1 VAGEAR
7 GPGELAGREQELAE
21 LRGRRAAALAG
32 HGALALVTGPPGIGK
47 TRLAEELAG
56 QARQDGHRVLWGR
69 GVEDQG
75 APPLWMW
82 RRILG
87 AVGGDDAWGQLTGDA
102 AADGARSDDLT
113 AARYRA
119 AAAAADAI
127 TAAADQDGLLV
138 VLEDLHWADQ
148 ASLFLLRELAA
159 ELPQSRLLVLATSRE
174 ATDGPAR
181 AALGDLARLPGLH
194 MLRLGALDEAALA
207 GILRAA
213 GVTVTPELARVVR
226 AHAGG
231 NPLYVTT
238 LARLLVTE
246 PGGPLDEHT
255 LARIVGGSAEVSGLV
270 RSLLRDLDDEAC
282 AVLAAA
288 SVLGEAFDPALV
300 AAVGPESAEVL
311 RALAAAE
318 HRGLASPSPGRPGA
332 WRFTHALVR
341 DGIYA
346 GIPEDQR
353 IGLHQRAAAALE
365 PLARRAPGRGGEVAT
380 HLLRAAPG
388 PAALR
393 RAARWATAAA
403 DAATRALA
411 FEDAAAAGGAAAD
424 GAGADGAGA
433 GGAAADGAGAAG
445 VERAALLIELA
456 TAEYRAGRFADSLA
470 HSVAAADAAGAA
482 GRLDLVA
489 AAALVVRGVGHPAV
503 AATLVELCDR
513 ALAGG
518 ASSGSLRA
526 RLLAQRAAALAEL
539 GDLPA
544 AAAESAA
551 AMAAAEGAGDPV
563 AELDAI
569 RARAAA
575 LAAPEY
581 RAERLRLGTRAVE
594 LATLTGQ
601 PLVAVLGRVWRI
613 DAAYALLNLDAV
625 DVEISQI
632 AQLADATR
640 LPLVRW
646 HLLRQ
651 QASRAALDGRLGEA
665 RDRSWAAYRLALRL
679 QDPSGAGL
687 SYAFA
692 VWLAVVRGEA
702 AEIPADFLDVT
713 AGYPP
718 IAIVQAGR
726 ARALFALGR
735 PEEARAVYET
745 LRSLPGTG
753 GRDTRILGAI
763 TQILDLIIAFR
774 DYETARATYDLMAT
788 HTAVSG
794 ATGTGVVF
802 LSGSLHWPLGRLAA
816 LLGRTEQ
823 ALEHYATAVTVNTR
837 LGARPFVVLTRLDWA
852 GALSARGTRGDHE
865 EALPLARQAAEEAR
879 RLDMPGPARRGE
891 QLISELRQALAAGDP
906 LTPREREIAGLI
918 SGGLTNRAIAG
929 RLVLSER
936 TVEGHVRNILAKLQL
951 ANRTELAAWAMRA
964 AGP

>member
-1 VAGEAR
+1 MAGDAP

-56 QARQDGHRVLWGR
+56 QARRDGHRVLWGR

-87 AVGGDDAWGQLTGDA
+87 AVGGDDAWGQLTADA

-226 AHAGG
+226 VHARG

-255 LARIVGGSAEVSGLV
+255 LARVVGGSAEVSGLV
-270 RSLLRDLDDEAC
+270 RSLLRGLDDEAC

-300 AAVGPESAEVL
+300 ADVGPESAEVL

-365 PLARRAPGRGGEVAT
+365 PLARRAPGRGGEVAA

-393 RAARWATAAA
+393 QAARWATAAA

-411 FEDAAAAGGAAAD
+411 FEDAARYLATALAAADGAAAD
-424 GAGADGAGA
+424 GPGGAGAD
-433 GGAAADGAGAAG
+433 AAG

-470 HSVAAADAAGAA
+470 HSVAAADAAGPA
-482 GRLDLVA
+482 GRLDMVA

-503 AATLVELCDR
+503 ATTLVELCDR
-513 ALAGG
+513 ALAAGV
-518 ASSGSLRA
+518 SSGALRA

-575 LAAPEY
+575 LAAPED

-601 PLVAVLGRVWRI
+601 PLAAVLGRVWRI

-625 DVEISQI
+625 DVEIGQI

-665 RDRSWAAYRLALRL
+665 RDRSWAAYQLALRL

-702 AEIPADFLDVT
+702 SEIPADFLDVT

-763 TQILDLIIAFR
+763 TQILDLIIVFR
-774 DYETARATYDLMAT
+774 DYETALVTYDLMAT

-852 GALSARGTRGDHE
+852 GALSARGARGDHE

-891 QLISELRQALAAGDP
+891 QLISELRQALSAGDP
-906 LTPREREIAGLI
+906 LTPREREIAALV
-918 SGGLTNRAIAG
+918 SGGLTNRAIAS

-951 ANRTELAAWAMRA
+951 ANRTELAAWAMRV
-964 AGP
+964 AGQ

>member
-1 VAGEAR
+1 MAGDAP
-7 GPGELAGREQELAE
+7 GPGDLAGREQELAE

-32 HGALALVTGPPGIGK
+32 HGALALVTGLPGIGK

-56 QARQDGHRVLWGR
+56 QARRDGHRVLWGR

-87 AVGGDDAWGQLTGDA
+87 AVGGDDAWGQLTADA

-127 TAAADQDGLLV
+127 TAAADLDGLLV

-226 AHAGG
+226 VHARG

-255 LARIVGGSAEVSGLV
+255 LARVVGGSAEVSGLV
-270 RSLLRDLDDEAC
+270 RSLLRGLDNEAC

-300 AAVGPESAEVL
+300 ADVGPESAEVL

-353 IGLHQRAAAALE
+353 TGLHQRAAAALE
-365 PLARRAPGRGGEVAT
+365 PLARRAPGRGGEVAA

-393 RAARWATAAA
+393 QAARWATAAA

-411 FEDAAAAGGAAAD
+411 FEDAARYLATALAAAD
-424 GAGADGAGA
+424 GAAAAGA
-433 GGAAADGAGAAG
+433 AGAGAAV

-470 HSVAAADAAGAA
+470 HSVAAADAAGPA
-482 GRLDLVA
+482 GRLDMVA

-503 AATLVELCDR
+503 ATTLVELCDR

-518 ASSGSLRA
+518 ASSGALRA

-551 AMAAAEGAGDPV
+551 AMAAAEEAGDPV

-601 PLVAVLGRVWRI
+601 PLAAVLGRVWRI

-625 DVEISQI
+625 DVEIAQI

-665 RDRSWAAYRLALRL
+665 RDRSWAAYQLALRL

-702 AEIPADFLDVT
+702 GEIPADFLDVT

-763 TQILDLIIAFR
+763 TQILDLIIVFR
-774 DYETARATYDLMAT
+774 DYETALVTYDLMAT

-852 GALSARGTRGDHE
+852 GALSARGARGDHE

-891 QLISELRQALAAGDP
+891 QLISELRQALSAGDP
-906 LTPREREIAGLI
+906 LTPREREIAALV

-951 ANRTELAAWAMRA
+951 ANRTELAAWAMRV
-964 AGP
+964 AGQ

>member
-1 VAGEAR
+1 MAGDAP
-7 GPGELAGREQELAE
+7 GPGDLAGREQELAE

-56 QARQDGHRVLWGR
+56 QARRDGHRVLWGR

-87 AVGGDDAWGQLTGDA
+87 AVGGDDAWGQLTGDG

-127 TAAADQDGLLV
+127 TAAADLDGLLV

-194 MLRLGALDEAALA
+194 MLRLGALDDAALA
-207 GILRAA
+207 VILRAA

-226 AHAGG
+226 AHARG

-255 LARIVGGSAEVSGLV
+255 LARIVGGSPEVSGLV
-270 RSLLRDLDDEAC
+270 RSLLRGLDDEAC

-300 AAVGPESAEVL
+300 GAVGAESAEVL
-311 RALAAAE
+311 RALAAAQ
-318 HRGLASPSPGRPGA
+318 HRGLVSPSPGRPGA

-365 PLARRAPGRGGEVAT
+365 PLARRAPGRGGEVAG

-388 PAALR
+388 PAELR
-393 RAARWATAAA
+393 QAARWATAAA

-411 FEDAAAAGGAAAD
+411 FEDAARYLATALAAAD
-424 GAGADGAGA
+424 GTAADGPGGAGAD
-433 GGAAADGAGAAG
+433 AAG

-470 HSVAAADAAGAA
+470 HSVAAADAAGPA
-482 GRLDLVA
+482 GRLDMVA

-503 AATLVELCDR
+503 ATTLVELCDR

-518 ASSGSLRA
+518 ASSGALRA

-575 LAAPEY
+575 LAAPED

-601 PLVAVLGRVWRI
+601 PLAAVLGRVWRI

-625 DVEISQI
+625 DVEIGQI

-665 RDRSWAAYRLALRL
+665 RDRSWAAYQLALRL

-702 AEIPADFLDVT
+702 SEIPADFLDVT

-763 TQILDLIIAFR
+763 TQILDLIIVFR
-774 DYETARATYDLMAT
+774 DYETALVTYDLMAT

-852 GALSARGTRGDHE
+852 GALSARGARGDHE

-891 QLISELRQALAAGDP
+891 QLISELRQALSAGDP
-906 LTPREREIAGLI
+906 LTPREREIAALV
-918 SGGLTNRAIAG
+918 SGGLTNRAIAS

-964 AGP
+964 AGQ

>member
-1 VAGEAR
+1 MAGDAPGR
-7 GPGELAGREQELAE
+7 GELAGREQELAE

-47 TRLAEELAG
+47 TRLAEELVS
-56 QARQDGHRVLWGR
+56 QARQDGQRVLWGR
-69 GVEDQG
+69 GVEDHG

-87 AVGGDDAWGQLTGDA
+87 AVGGDDAWGQLTGDG

-138 VLEDLHWADQ
+138 VLEDVHWADQ

-159 ELPQSRLLVLATSRE
+159 ELPGSRLLVLATSRE

-226 AHAGG
+226 VHARG

-255 LARIVGGSAEVSGLV
+255 LARVVGGSAEVSGLV
-270 RSLLRDLDDEAC
+270 RSLLRGLDDEAC

-300 AAVGPESAEVL
+300 ADVGPESAVVL

-365 PLARRAPGRGGEVAT
+365 PLARRAPGRGGEVAA

-393 RAARWATAAA
+393 QAARWATAAA

-411 FEDAAAAGGAAAD
+411 FEDAARYLATALAAADGAAAD
-424 GAGADGAGA
+424 GPGGAGA
-433 GGAAADGAGAAG
+433 HAAG

-470 HSVAAADAAGAA
+470 HSVAAADAAGTA
-482 GRLDLVA
+482 GQPDMVA

-503 AATLVELCDR
+503 ATTLVELCDR
-513 ALAGG
+513 ALAAGV
-518 ASSGSLRA
+518 SSGALRA
-526 RLLAQRAAALAEL
+526 RLLAQRAAALADL
-539 GDLPA
+539 GVLPA

-575 LAAPEY
+575 LAAPED

-601 PLVAVLGRVWRI
+601 PLAAVLGRVWRI

-625 DVEISQI
+625 DVEIAQI
-632 AQLADATR
+632 AALADATL

-665 RDRSWAAYRLALRL
+665 RDRSWAAYQLALRL

-702 AEIPADFLDVT
+702 GEIPADFLDVT

-753 GRDTRILGAI
+753 GRDTRILGVI
-763 TQILDLIIAFR
+763 TQILDLIIVFR
-774 DYETARATYDLMAT
+774 DYETALVTYDLMAT

-852 GALSARGTRGDHE
+852 GALSARGARGDHE

-891 QLISELRQALAAGDP
+891 QLISELREALSAGDP
-906 LTPREREIAGLI
+906 LTPREREIAALV

-964 AGP
+964 AGQ

>member
-1 VAGEAR
+1 MAGDAPGR
-7 GPGELAGREQELAE
+7 GELAGREQELAE
-21 LRGRRAAALAG
+21 LRGRRSAALAG

-56 QARQDGHRVLWGR
+56 QARRDGHRVLWGR

-87 AVGGDDAWGQLTGDA
+87 AVGGDNAWGQLTGDG

-159 ELPQSRLLVLATSRE
+159 ELPESRLLVLATSRE
-174 ATDGPAR
+174 ATGAPAR

-270 RSLLRDLDDEAC
+270 RSLLRGLDDEAC

-288 SVLGEAFDPALV
+288 SVLGETFDPALV
-300 AAVGPESAEVL
+300 AAVGPESGEVL

-332 WRFTHALVR
+332 WQFTHALVR

-365 PLARRAPGRGGEVAT
+365 PLAQRAPGRGGEVAG

-393 RAARWATAAA
+393 QAARWATAAA

-411 FEDAAAAGGAAAD
+411 FEDAARYLATALAAADGAAAD
-424 GAGADGAGA
+424 GPGGAGA
-433 GGAAADGAGAAG
+433 HAAG

-470 HSVAAADAAGAA
+470 HSVAAADAAGPA
-482 GRLDLVA
+482 GRLDMVA

-503 AATLVELCDR
+503 ATTLVELCDR
-513 ALAGG
+513 ALAGEACPG
-518 ASSGSLRA
+518 ALRA

-601 PLVAVLGRVWRI
+601 PLAAVLGRVWRI

-625 DVEISQI
+625 DVEISHI

-665 RDRSWAAYRLALRL
+665 RDRSWAAYQLALRL

-702 AEIPADFLDVT
+702 GEIPADFLDVT

-763 TQILDLIIAFR
+763 SQILDLIIAFR
-774 DYETARATYDLMAT
+774 DYETALVTYDLMAT

-891 QLISELRQALAAGDP
+891 QLISELRQALSAGDP
-906 LTPREREIAGLI
+906 LTPREREIAALV

-951 ANRTELAAWAMRA
+951 ANRTELAAWAMRS
-964 AGP
+964 AGQ

>member
-1 VAGEAR
+1 MAGDAPGR
-7 GPGELAGREQELAE
+7 GELAGREQELAK
-21 LRGRRAAALAG
+21 LRGTRAAALAG
-32 HGALALVTGPPGIGK
+32 QGALALVTGPPGIGK

-56 QARQDGHRVLWGR
+56 QARQDGQRVLWGR

-87 AVGGDDAWGQLTGDA
+87 AVGGDNAWGQLTGDG

-226 AHAGG
+226 VHARG

-255 LARIVGGSAEVSGLV
+255 LARIVGGSPEVSGLV
-270 RSLLRDLDDEAC
+270 RSLLRGLDDEAC

-300 AAVGPESAEVL
+300 ADVGPESAEVL

-365 PLARRAPGRGGEVAT
+365 PLARRAPGRGGEVAA

-393 RAARWATAAA
+393 QAARWATAAA

-411 FEDAAAAGGAAAD
+411 FEDAARYLATALAAADGAAAD
-424 GAGADGAGA
+424 GPGGAGA
-433 GGAAADGAGAAG
+433 HAAG

-470 HSVAAADAAGAA
+470 HSVAAADAAGPA
-482 GRLDLVA
+482 GRPDMVA

-503 AATLVELCDR
+503 ATTLVELCDR

-518 ASSGSLRA
+518 ASSGALRA

-594 LATLTGQ
+594 LASLTGQ
-601 PLVAVLGRVWRI
+601 PLAAVLGRVWRI

-625 DVEISQI
+625 DVEIAQI

-665 RDRSWAAYRLALRL
+665 RDRSWAAYQLALRL

-702 AEIPADFLDVT
+702 GEIPADFLDVT

-774 DYETARATYDLMAT
+774 DYETALVTYDLMAT

-852 GALSARGTRGDHE
+852 GALSARGARGDHE

-891 QLISELRQALAAGDP
+891 QLISELRQALSAGDP
-906 LTPREREIAGLI
+906 LTPREREIAALV

-964 AGP
+964 SGQ

>member
-1 VAGEAR
+1 
-7 GPGELAGREQELAE
+7 
-21 LRGRRAAALAG
+21 
-32 HGALALVTGPPGIGK
+32 
-47 TRLAEELAG
+47 
-56 QARQDGHRVLWGR
+56 
-69 GVEDQG
+69 
-75 APPLWMW
+75 M
-82 RRILG
+82 
-87 AVGGDDAWGQLTGDA
+87 
-102 AADGARSDDLT
+102 
-113 AARYRA
+113 
-119 AAAAADAI
+119 
-127 TAAADQDGLLV
+127 
-138 VLEDLHWADQ
+138 
-148 ASLFLLRELAA
+148 
-159 ELPQSRLLVLATSRE
+159 
-174 ATDGPAR
+174 
-181 AALGDLARLPGLH
+181 
-194 MLRLGALDEAALA
+194 
-207 GILRAA
+207 
-213 GVTVTPELARVVR
+213 
-226 AHAGG
+226 
-231 NPLYVTT
+231 
-238 LARLLVTE
+238 
-246 PGGPLDEHT
+246 
-255 LARIVGGSAEVSGLV
+255 GGSAEVSGLV
-270 RSLLRDLDDEAC
+270 RSLLRGLDDEAC

-318 HRGLASPSPGRPGA
+318 HRGLASPPPGRPGA

-365 PLARRAPGRGGEVAT
+365 PLARRAPGRGGEVAA

-393 RAARWATAAA
+393 QAARWATAAA

-411 FEDAAAAGGAAAD
+411 FEDAARYLATALAAADGAAAD
-424 GAGADGAGA
+424 GPGAPGPAPPGWSGPRCSSSWLPPSTGPAGSRTAWPTRSPPRMPPG
-433 GGAAADGAGAAG
+433 
-445 VERAALLIELA
+445 LA
-456 TAEYRAGRFADSLA
+456 WPDM
-470 HSVAAADAAGAA
+470 
-482 GRLDLVA
+482 VA

-503 AATLVELCDR
+503 ATTLVELCDR

-518 ASSGSLRA
+518 ACPGALRA

-601 PLVAVLGRVWRI
+601 PLAAVLGRVWRI

-625 DVEISQI
+625 DVEIAQI

-665 RDRSWAAYRLALRL
+665 RDRSWAAYQLALRL

-702 AEIPADFLDVT
+702 GEIPADFLDVT

-774 DYETARATYDLMAT
+774 DYETALVTYDLMAT

-852 GALSARGTRGDHE
+852 GALSARGARGDHE

-891 QLISELRQALAAGDP
+891 QLISELRQALSAGDP
-906 LTPREREIAGLI
+906 LTPREREIAALV

-964 AGP
+964 AGRVARAPGGHSRRKASTASTRR

>member
-1 VAGEAR
+1 
-7 GPGELAGREQELAE
+7 
-21 LRGRRAAALAG
+21 
-32 HGALALVTGPPGIGK
+32 
-47 TRLAEELAG
+47 
-56 QARQDGHRVLWGR
+56 
-69 GVEDQG
+69 
-75 APPLWMW
+75 M
-82 RRILG
+82 
-87 AVGGDDAWGQLTGDA
+87 
-102 AADGARSDDLT
+102 
-113 AARYRA
+113 
-119 AAAAADAI
+119 
-127 TAAADQDGLLV
+127 
-138 VLEDLHWADQ
+138 
-148 ASLFLLRELAA
+148 
-159 ELPQSRLLVLATSRE
+159 
-174 ATDGPAR
+174 
-181 AALGDLARLPGLH
+181 
-194 MLRLGALDEAALA
+194 
-207 GILRAA
+207 
-213 GVTVTPELARVVR
+213 
-226 AHAGG
+226 
-231 NPLYVTT
+231 
-238 LARLLVTE
+238 
-246 PGGPLDEHT
+246 
-255 LARIVGGSAEVSGLV
+255 
-270 RSLLRDLDDEAC
+270 
-282 AVLAAA
+282 
-288 SVLGEAFDPALV
+288 
-300 AAVGPESAEVL
+300 
-311 RALAAAE
+311 
-318 HRGLASPSPGRPGA
+318 
-332 WRFTHALVR
+332 
-341 DGIYA
+341 
-346 GIPEDQR
+346 
-353 IGLHQRAAAALE
+353 
-365 PLARRAPGRGGEVAT
+365 
-380 HLLRAAPG
+380 
-388 PAALR
+388 
-393 RAARWATAAA
+393 
-403 DAATRALA
+403 
-411 FEDAAAAGGAAAD
+411 
-424 GAGADGAGA
+424 
-433 GGAAADGAGAAG
+433 
-445 VERAALLIELA
+445 
-456 TAEYRAGRFADSLA
+456 
-470 HSVAAADAAGAA
+470 
-482 GRLDLVA
+482 
-489 AAALVVRGVGHPAV
+489 VRGVGHPAV
-503 AATLVELCDR
+503 ATTLVELCDR
-513 ALAGG
+513 ALAAGV
-518 ASSGSLRA
+518 SSGALRA

-575 LAAPEY
+575 LAAPED

-601 PLVAVLGRVWRI
+601 PLAAVLGRVWRI

-625 DVEISQI
+625 DVEIAQI

-665 RDRSWAAYRLALRL
+665 RDRSWAAYQLALRL

-702 AEIPADFLDVT
+702 GEIPADFLDVT

-753 GRDTRILGAI
+753 GRDTRILGVI
-763 TQILDLIIAFR
+763 TQILDLIIVFR
-774 DYETARATYDLMAT
+774 DYETALVTYDLMAT

-852 GALSARGTRGDHE
+852 GALSARGARGDHE

-891 QLISELRQALAAGDP
+891 QLISELREALSAGDP
-906 LTPREREIAGLI
+906 LTPREREIAALV
-918 SGGLTNRAIAG
+918 SGGLTNRAIAS

-964 AGP
+964 AGQ

>member
-1 VAGEAR
+1 VAGDAP
-7 GPGELAGREQELAE
+7 GPGGLAGREHELAE
-21 LRGRRAAALAG
+21 LLGRRSAALAG
-32 HGALALVTGPPGIGK
+32 HGALALVTGAPGIGK
-47 TRLAEELAG
+47 TRLAEELAAR
-56 QARQDGHRVLWGR
+56 ARQDGHRVLWGR

-75 APPLWMW
+75 APPLWLW

-87 AVGGDDAWGQLTGDA
+87 AVGGDDAWGQLTRGVTA
-102 AADGARSDDLT
+102 EGARSDDLS

-119 AAAAADAI
+119 AAAAVDAI
-127 TAAADQDGLLV
+127 TTAADQAGLLL
-138 VLEDLHWADQ
+138 VLEDLQWADE
-148 ASLFLLRELAA
+148 ASLFLLHELAA
-159 ELPQSRLLVLATSRE
+159 ELPVSRLLVLATSRE
-174 ATDGPAR
+174 ATDDPWR
-181 AALGDLARLPGLH
+181 AALGDLARLPVVH

-213 GVTVTPELARVVR
+213 GVTVTPELARLVD
-226 AHAGG
+226 AHSGG
-231 NPLYVTT
+231 NPLHVTT
-238 LARLLVTE
+238 LARLLVSE

-255 LARIVGGSAEVSGLV
+255 LARIVGSSAEVSGLV
-270 RSLLRDLDDEAC
+270 RSLLRGLDDDTA

-300 AAVGPESAEVL
+300 AAISPETGEVL
-311 RALAAAE
+311 RALAAADQ
-318 HRGLASPSPGRPGA
+318 RGLVSPLLGHPGS
-332 WRFTHALVR
+332 WWFTHALVR

-346 GIPEDQR
+346 SIPEDQR
-353 IGLHQRAAAALE
+353 AGLHQRAAATLG
-365 PLARRAPGRGGEVAT
+365 PLAGPAPGRGGEVAA

-388 PAALR
+388 PTELR
-393 RAARWATAAA
+393 QAARWATAAA
-403 DAATRALA
+403 QAATVALA
-411 FEDAAAAGGAAAD
+411 FEDAARYLAIALAAAD
-424 GAGADGAGA
+424 S
-433 GGAAADGAGAAG
+433 AGAA
-445 VERAALLIELA
+445 VAERAALLIELA

-470 HSVAAADAAGAA
+470 HSVAAADAAEPG
-482 GRLDLVA
+482 GRLDMVA

-503 AATLVELCDR
+503 ATTLVGLCDR
-513 ALAGG
+513 ALADG
-518 ASSGSLRA
+518 ACPGALRA

-539 GDLPA
+539 GDLHA

-551 AMAAAEGAGDPV
+551 AMAAAEVAGDPV

-569 RARAAA
+569 RARTAA
-575 LAAPEY
+575 LAAPEH

-601 PLVAVLGRVWRI
+601 PLAAVLGRVWRI

-625 DVEISQI
+625 DLEITQI
-632 AQLADATR
+632 AQLAEATR

-665 RDRSWAAYRLALRL
+665 RDRSWAAHQLALRL

-692 VWLAVVRGEA
+692 VWLAAVRGEA
-702 AEIPADFLDVT
+702 SELPADFLDVT
-713 AGYPP
+713 AAYPP
-718 IAIVQAGR
+718 IPIVQAGR
-726 ARALFALGR
+726 ARALYALGR

-753 GRDTRILGAI
+753 DRDTRILGVI

-774 DYETARATYDLMAT
+774 DRETAQVTYDLMAK
-788 HTAVSG
+788 HTGDSG

-823 ALEHYATAVTVNTR
+823 ALNHYATALTVNTR

-852 GALSARGTRGDHE
+852 GALSTRGGRGDHD

-891 QLISELRQALAAGDP
+891 QLISELRQALSAGDP
-906 LTPREREIAGLI
+906 LTAREREIAALV
-918 SGGLTNRAIAG
+918 SRGLTNRAIAG

-936 TVEGHVRNILAKLQL
+936 TVEGHVRNILTKLQL
-951 ANRTELAAWAMRA
+951 ANRTELAAWAMRVA
-964 AGP
+964 DQ

>member
-1 VAGEAR
+1 M
-7 GPGELAGREQELAE
+7 PP
-21 LRGRRAAALAG
+21 GRR
-32 HGALALVTGPPGIGK
+32 
-47 TRLAEELAG
+47 
-56 QARQDGHRVLWGR
+56 W
-69 GVEDQG
+69 
-75 APPLWMW
+75 
-82 RRILG
+82 
-87 AVGGDDAWGQLTGDA
+87 
-102 AADGARSDDLT
+102 
-113 AARYRA
+113 
-119 AAAAADAI
+119 
-127 TAAADQDGLLV
+127 
-138 VLEDLHWADQ
+138 
-148 ASLFLLRELAA
+148 
-159 ELPQSRLLVLATSRE
+159 
-174 ATDGPAR
+174 
-181 AALGDLARLPGLH
+181 
-194 MLRLGALDEAALA
+194 LDM
-207 GILRAA
+207 
-213 GVTVTPELARVVR
+213 
-226 AHAGG
+226 
-231 NPLYVTT
+231 
-238 LARLLVTE
+238 
-246 PGGPLDEHT
+246 
-255 LARIVGGSAEVSGLV
+255 
-270 RSLLRDLDDEAC
+270 
-282 AVLAAA
+282 
-288 SVLGEAFDPALV
+288 
-300 AAVGPESAEVL
+300 
-311 RALAAAE
+311 
-318 HRGLASPSPGRPGA
+318 
-332 WRFTHALVR
+332 
-341 DGIYA
+341 
-346 GIPEDQR
+346 
-353 IGLHQRAAAALE
+353 
-365 PLARRAPGRGGEVAT
+365 
-380 HLLRAAPG
+380 
-388 PAALR
+388 
-393 RAARWATAAA
+393 
-403 DAATRALA
+403 
-411 FEDAAAAGGAAAD
+411 
-424 GAGADGAGA
+424 
-433 GGAAADGAGAAG
+433 
-445 VERAALLIELA
+445 
-456 TAEYRAGRFADSLA
+456 
-470 HSVAAADAAGAA
+470 
-482 GRLDLVA
+482 VA

-503 AATLVELCDR
+503 ATTLVELCDR
-513 ALAGG
+513 ALAGEACPG
-518 ASSGSLRA
+518 ALRA

-601 PLVAVLGRVWRI
+601 PLAAVLGRVWRI

-625 DVEISQI
+625 DVEIAQI

-665 RDRSWAAYRLALRL
+665 RDRSWAAYQLALRL

-702 AEIPADFLDVT
+702 GEIPADFLDVT

-774 DYETARATYDLMAT
+774 DYETALVTYDLMAT

-823 ALEHYATAVTVNTR
+823 ALEHFATAVTVNTR

-852 GALSARGTRGDHE
+852 GALSARGARGDHE

-879 RLDMPGPARRGE
+879 EARHARPGPARRAADQRAAPGP
-891 QLISELRQALAAGDP
+891 LGRGSADPPRAGDS
-906 LTPREREIAGLI
+906 RAGLRRAHQPGH
-918 SGGLTNRAIAG
+918 SRPPGAVRADRGRARQEHPGQAPAGQPDRARGLGDAGGRPVARPG
-929 RLVLSER
+929 
-936 TVEGHVRNILAKLQL
+936 GHSRRKAST
-951 ANRTELAAWAMRA
+951 ASTRR
-964 AGP
+964 

>member
-1 VAGEAR
+1 
-7 GPGELAGREQELAE
+7 
-21 LRGRRAAALAG
+21 
-32 HGALALVTGPPGIGK
+32 
-47 TRLAEELAG
+47 
-56 QARQDGHRVLWGR
+56 
-69 GVEDQG
+69 
-75 APPLWMW
+75 
-82 RRILG
+82 
-87 AVGGDDAWGQLTGDA
+87 
-102 AADGARSDDLT
+102 
-113 AARYRA
+113 
-119 AAAAADAI
+119 
-127 TAAADQDGLLV
+127 
-138 VLEDLHWADQ
+138 
-148 ASLFLLRELAA
+148 
-159 ELPQSRLLVLATSRE
+159 
-174 ATDGPAR
+174 
-181 AALGDLARLPGLH
+181 

-226 AHAGG
+226 VHARG

-270 RSLLRDLDDEAC
+270 RSLLRGLDDEAC

-300 AAVGPESAEVL
+300 ADVGPESAEVL

-365 PLARRAPGRGGEVAT
+365 PLARRAPGRGGEVAA

-393 RAARWATAAA
+393 QAARWATAAA

-411 FEDAAAAGGAAAD
+411 FEDAARYLATALAAADGAAAD
-424 GAGADGAGA
+424 GAGADGRRGRAAGA
-433 GGAAADGAGAAG
+433 DAAG

-470 HSVAAADAAGAA
+470 HSVAAADAAGPA
-482 GRLDLVA
+482 GRPDLVA

-503 AATLVELCDR
+503 ATTLVELCDR

-518 ASSGSLRA
+518 ASPGALRA

-601 PLVAVLGRVWRI
+601 PLAAVLGRVWRI

-625 DVEISQI
+625 DVEIGQI

-665 RDRSWAAYRLALRL
+665 RDRSWAAYQLALRL

-702 AEIPADFLDVT
+702 GEIPADFLDVT

-774 DYETARATYDLMAT
+774 DYETALVTYDLMAT

-852 GALSARGTRGDHE
+852 GALSARGARGDHE

-891 QLISELRQALAAGDP
+891 QLISELREALSAGDP
-906 LTPREREIAGLI
+906 LTPREREIAALV

-951 ANRTELAAWAMRA
+951 ANRTELAAWAMRS
-964 AGP
+964 AGE

>member
-1 VAGEAR
+1 VAGDAP
-7 GPGELAGREQELAE
+7 GPGDLAGREQELAE

-56 QARQDGHRVLWGR
+56 QARRDGHRVLWGR

-87 AVGGDDAWGQLTGDA
+87 AVGGDDAWGQLAGDG

-226 AHAGG
+226 VHARG

-255 LARIVGGSAEVSGLV
+255 LARVVGGSAEVSGLV
-270 RSLLRDLDDEAC
+270 RSLLRGLDNEAC

-300 AAVGPESAEVL
+300 ADVGPESAEVL

-365 PLARRAPGRGGEVAT
+365 PLARRAPGRGGEVAG

-388 PAALR
+388 PAELR
-393 RAARWATAAA
+393 QAARWATAAA

-411 FEDAAAAGGAAAD
+411 FEDAARYLATALAAADGAAAD
-424 GAGADGAGA
+424 GPGGAGAD
-433 GGAAADGAGAAG
+433 AAG

-470 HSVAAADAAGAA
+470 HSVAAADAAGPA
-482 GRLDLVA
+482 GRLDMVA

-503 AATLVELCDR
+503 ATTLVELCDR

-518 ASSGSLRA
+518 ASSGALRA

-601 PLVAVLGRVWRI
+601 PLAAVLGRVWRI

-625 DVEISQI
+625 DVEIAQI

-665 RDRSWAAYRLALRL
+665 RDRSWAAYQLALRL

-702 AEIPADFLDVT
+702 GEIPADFLDVT

-718 IAIVQAGR
+718 IPIVQAGR

-763 TQILDLIIAFR
+763 TQILDLIIVFR
-774 DYETARATYDLMAT
+774 DYETALVTYDLMAT

-852 GALSARGTRGDHE
+852 GALSTRGARGDHE

-891 QLISELRQALAAGDP
+891 QLISELRQALSAGDP
-906 LTPREREIAGLI
+906 LTPREREIAALV

-964 AGP
+964 AGQ

>member
-1 VAGEAR
+1 MAGDAPGR
-7 GPGELAGREQELAE
+7 GELAGREQELAE
-21 LRGRRAAALAG
+21 LRGRWSAALAG
-32 HGALALVTGPPGIGK
+32 HGTLALVTGPPGIGK

-56 QARQDGHRVLWGR
+56 QARRDGHRVLWGR

-87 AVGGDDAWGQLTGDA
+87 AVGGDDAWDQLTGDA

-270 RSLLRDLDDEAC
+270 RSLLRGLDDEAC

-300 AAVGPESAEVL
+300 AAVGPESGEVL

-318 HRGLASPSPGRPGA
+318 HRGLASPAPGRPGA

-365 PLARRAPGRGGEVAT
+365 PLARRAPGRGAEVAG

-393 RAARWATAAA
+393 QAARWATAAA

-411 FEDAAAAGGAAAD
+411 FEDAARYLATALAAAD
-424 GAGADGAGA
+424 GAGADGAGGGRGRGGRGRRRRGGAGRAAHRAGYRRVPGRPVRGQPGPLGRRRGCRRAGLAGPGRCGGA
-433 GGAAADGAGAAG
+433 GGARGRAPGRRHHTGGAVRPGAG
-445 VERAALLIELA
+445 
-456 TAEYRAGRFADSLA
+456 GR
-470 HSVAAADAAGAA
+470 G
-482 GRLDLVA
+482 
-489 AAALVVRGVGHPAV
+489 
-503 AATLVELCDR
+503 
-513 ALAGG
+513 
-518 ASSGSLRA
+518 
-526 RLLAQRAAALAEL
+526 
-539 GDLPA
+539 
-544 AAAESAA
+544 
-551 AMAAAEGAGDPV
+551 
-563 AELDAI
+563 
-569 RARAAA
+569 
-575 LAAPEY
+575 
-581 RAERLRLGTRAVE
+581 
-594 LATLTGQ
+594 
-601 PLVAVLGRVWRI
+601 
-613 DAAYALLNLDAV
+613 
-625 DVEISQI
+625 
-632 AQLADATR
+632 
-640 LPLVRW
+640 
-646 HLLRQ
+646 
-651 QASRAALDGRLGEA
+651 
-665 RDRSWAAYRLALRL
+665 
-679 QDPSGAGL
+679 
-687 SYAFA
+687 
-692 VWLAVVRGEA
+692 
-702 AEIPADFLDVT
+702 
-713 AGYPP
+713 
-718 IAIVQAGR
+718 
-726 ARALFALGR
+726 
-735 PEEARAVYET
+735 
-745 LRSLPGTG
+745 
-753 GRDTRILGAI
+753 
-763 TQILDLIIAFR
+763 
-774 DYETARATYDLMAT
+774 
-788 HTAVSG
+788 
-794 ATGTGVVF
+794 
-802 LSGSLHWPLGRLAA
+802 
-816 LLGRTEQ
+816 
-823 ALEHYATAVTVNTR
+823 
-837 LGARPFVVLTRLDWA
+837 
-852 GALSARGTRGDHE
+852 
-865 EALPLARQAAEEAR
+865 
-879 RLDMPGPARRGE
+879 MPG
-891 QLISELRQALAAGDP
+891 
-906 LTPREREIAGLI
+906 
-918 SGGLTNRAIAG
+918 
-929 RLVLSER
+929 
-936 TVEGHVRNILAKLQL
+936 
-951 ANRTELAAWAMRA
+951 RA
-964 AGP
+964 AGPAARPASRRARRTR